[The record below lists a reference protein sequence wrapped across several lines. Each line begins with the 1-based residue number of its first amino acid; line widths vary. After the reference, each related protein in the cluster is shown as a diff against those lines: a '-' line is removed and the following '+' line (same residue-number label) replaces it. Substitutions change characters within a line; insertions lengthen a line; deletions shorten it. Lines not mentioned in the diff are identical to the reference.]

1 MGALRK
7 RSGGKMKLSGMVI
20 AAILSALAWPAAAQE
35 LPRVSDP
42 NASLPKGRYQI
53 LFSPFTERNMFM
65 LDSETGEV
73 WQLQAFNSLIG
84 EPLVWN
90 IMPRVNNDD
99 DMARVV
105 AQFGKKPGVKQI
117 APASIAPLPR

>member
-1 MGALRK
+1 MNW
-7 RSGGKMKLSGMVI
+7 SGLVLAGT
-20 AAILSALAWPAAAQE
+20 LSALVSPAAAQE
-35 LPRVSDP
+35 LPRLNNTAVP
-42 NASLPKGRYQI
+42 PPQGRYQI
-53 LFSPFTERNMFM
+53 LFSPFTERNMFL

-105 AQFGKKPGVKQI
+105 SQFGKKPGTKLTPPTSVS
-117 APASIAPLPR
+117 PPPR